1 MYKQHA
7 QNTIGKGGYS
17 FIKTGSKG
25 TVKLFTKSPAK
36 VAFIQFLGLDR
47 STPEQ
52 VAVRGWDSVGTF
64 TMIEVKRLSTFEFA
78 DPENFACSC
87 TAGLP
92 NSVLAEIERYRR
104 LDLMHVADIDDI
116 DLSRLPILRPA
127 LEFVKSY
134 FYRTTPLMDDMHNEN
149 FLLDRETHKTIP
161 YDVFVFEDMEK
172 RGRLVNP

>member
-52 VAVRGWDSVGTF
+52 VAVRVRVVREEMTDCGSAQATGRVSRNLHRCQVQG
-64 TMIEVKRLSTFEFA
+64 
-78 DPENFACSC
+78 
-87 TAGLP
+87 AG
-92 NSVLAEIERYRR
+92 
-104 LDLMHVADIDDI
+104 
-116 DLSRLPILRPA
+116 
-127 LEFVKSY
+127 
-134 FYRTTPLMDDMHNEN
+134 
-149 FLLDRETHKTIP
+149 
-161 YDVFVFEDMEK
+161 
-172 RGRLVNP
+172 G